1 MHDTVSSKQVDIHSL
16 SILEKYAKLAEIT
29 LGNKELAKFVVFK
42 QELLEWNKKLNL
54 TGITDDRG
62 IELKHFADSLSLLKL
77 PQINSAKF
85 IIDLGTGAGFPGIP
99 LAIMLPNVHII
110 LVESVKKKVV
120 FLEHIVKVLELK
132 NVTIRN
138 ARMESMRS
146 GQLISEADAKSTVIV
161 ARAVSA
167 LGDLTIWTASFLEK
181 GVTACFLKSKMA
193 VEGELANMKTDT
205 DVIYPENLSYKTIDV
220 PAYGFTELENRVFV
234 LCNNDAIVS

>member
-1 MHDTVSSKQVDIHSL
+1 MHDTVSTKQVDIHSL
-16 SILEKYAKLAEIT
+16 PILEEYAKLADIA
-29 LGNKELAKFVVFK
+29 LNNKELAKFVVFK

-62 IELKHFADSLSLLKL
+62 IELKHFADSMSLLKL

-99 LAIMLPNVHII
+99 LAIMFPNTHII

-146 GQLISEADAKSTVIV
+146 GQLISEADAKKTIIV

-167 LGDLTIWTASFLEK
+167 LGDLTIWSQSFLEK
-181 GVTACFLKSKMA
+181 GVTACFQKSKLA
-193 VEGELANMKTDT
+193 VEAELAAMKTDT
-205 DVIYPENLSYKTIDV
+205 KVIYPQNLSYKTLDIE
-220 PAYGFTELENRVFV
+220 AYGFPELENRVFV